1 MKKRAIGAAVL
12 SAVTVAAL
20 AFGTNS
26 PTDAKAAKGVNNQKA
41 KNVILFVGDGMG
53 TDHRDAIRLAA
64 VGANGKLA
72 MDDMPAVGRVHT
84 SSGNSFVTDSAAAAT
99 AMASGVK
106 SYNGAI
112 GVNMKGKPVQ
122 TVLEK
127 AKLAGKT
134 TGLVTTSQVTDATPA
149 AFGAHVKDRSAQSDI
164 AKQYLENSKVDVILG
179 GGEDYW
185 YPKGNEGAHS
195 DAPPEDKTEES
206 KGTQGNLVNKAQK
219 LGYTYVNNENE
230 LKYAKGTKLLGLF
243 ANEEM
248 FQQAPEGQGDV
259 YNPQVS
265 LKDMTNKAINT
276 LSQNKKGFF
285 LVVEEEAIDEM
296 AHNNNAE
303 LMIKAGKQL
312 DDTVKMAKAYAK
324 THPDTLVLVTADHAT
339 GGLALE
345 KVDNKDNGENEAS
358 KEDGPF
364 AIAHSKEQFVADWTT
379 EEHTSSDVPLN
390 AMGAG
395 SERFT
400 GVYENTY
407 LHDALLKA
415 MNLK

>member
-185 YPKGNEGAHS
+185 YTKGNEGAHP
-195 DAPPEDKTEES
+195 DAPPEDKTEGS

-248 FQQAPEGQGDV
+248 FQQAPGGQGDV

-265 LKDMTNKAINT
+265 LKDMTKKAINT

-345 KVDNKDNGENEAS
+345 KVDNKDNGGDEAS
-358 KEDGPF
+358 NEDGPF

>member
-1 MKKRAIGAAVL
+1 
-12 SAVTVAAL
+12 
-20 AFGTNS
+20 
-26 PTDAKAAKGVNNQKA
+26 
-41 KNVILFVGDGMG
+41 MG

-164 AKQYLENSKVDVILG
+164 AKQYLENSKLDVILG

-185 YPKGNEGAHS
+185 YTKGNEGAHP
-195 DAPPEDKTEES
+195 DAPPEDKTEGS

-265 LKDMTNKAINT
+265 LKDMTKKAINT

-345 KVDNKDNGENEAS
+345 KVDNKDNGGDEAS

-407 LHDALLKA
+407 LHGALLKA